1 MGKPAVTVV
10 RAPDAPGSLGGGTQR
25 MCRGR
30 CDGADALLD
39 QAPRGLYRIQI
50 RGVGGQELQRRAALF
65 EQWRGSG
72 AQVWMTGTELAPF
85 SAIAGEAAVWRVS
98 AGAVERD

>member
-1 MGKPAVTVV
+1 MTG
-10 RAPDAPGSLGGGTQR
+10 
-25 MCRGR
+25 
-30 CDGADALLD
+30 
-39 QAPRGLYRIQI
+39 
-50 RGVGGQELQRRAALF
+50 RRAALLD
-65 EQWRGSG
+65 ELSALG

>member
-1 MGKPAVTVV
+1 MVDIVYVPTFPPASPYE
-10 RAPDAPGSLGGGTQR
+10 AYLY
-25 MCRGR
+25 
-30 CDGADALLD
+30 LLVI
-39 QAPRGLYRIQI
+39 PL
-50 RGVGGQELQRRAALF
+50 LLRRAALF
-65 EQWRGSG
+65 EQLRGSG

>member
-1 MGKPAVTVV
+1 MLI
-10 RAPDAPGSLGGGTQR
+10 LGRLLLRTMAMLR
-25 MCRGR
+25 TSR
-30 CDGADALLD
+30 CFGVMAAAHLD
-39 QAPRGLYRIQI
+39 P
-50 RGVGGQELQRRAALF
+50 VRRAALF
-65 EQWRGSG
+65 EQLRGSG